1 MKFALRN
8 LGVAGLAAIVLLTGC
23 AKKKPIAVA
32 PQAQAPT
39 VTTAAPA
46 PAPQPEAQPPASAQP
61 ATATPSAAPAEQQK
75 FATKLKP
82 KHHNHVVKQNSS
94 PPKPAETPTA
104 TAKVNV
110 PAQGVPPANN
120 GEQEISVSMDE
131 AQVAHQKQVTEELLQ
146 STDANLK
153 GISRNLNSD
162 ELAMV
167 EQVRTYMAQSRTATQ
182 DGDLI
187 RAANLAQKA
196 HLLSDALVKH

>member
-1 MKFALRN
+1 M
-8 LGVAGLAAIVLLTGC
+8 
-23 AKKKPIAVA
+23 
-32 PQAQAPT
+32 
-39 VTTAAPA
+39 
-46 PAPQPEAQPPASAQP
+46 
-61 ATATPSAAPAEQQK
+61 
-75 FATKLKP
+75 
-82 KHHNHVVKQNSS
+82 
-94 PPKPAETPTA
+94 
-104 TAKVNV
+104 
-110 PAQGVPPANN
+110 
-120 GEQEISVSMDE
+120 SMDE